1 MSWAGFGSGLV
12 VFTTDGGP
20 TDLVGSS
27 GDVIIWEEGYP
38 NTAPQSE
45 LNVSGIAQTN
55 SYFPGGW

>member
-20 TDLVGSS
+20 TELIGSS
-27 GDVIIWEEGYP
+27 GEVIIYDDSGP
-38 NTAPQSE
+38 LTAPQSE
-45 LNVSGIAQTN
+45 LDVSGVAQTN